1 MKQNYRKGKAGLHMG
16 MRSAIVVGAT
26 GLVGSHLVQLLCES
40 EEYVSVTVL
49 TRRELGY
56 QHKKLVERIVNFDE
70 LAEADLDFAHEVFCC
85 LGTTIKKA
93 GTRENFEKVDLEYP
107 LHIASLAKKKGVRHF
122 IVISSMGANEK
133 ALAYYSRV
141 KGKLEKELIEMEFP
155 QLSIIR
161 PSLLVGDRKEF
172 RLGEK
177 AGELVL
183 KVMNP
188 LLIGPLKGVRSIQA
202 SQVALAMKVIALH
215 GNGAKAA
222 IYESSQLAALQMPAV
237 EEEQEGSREKMFDWT
252 KGKKEEHT
260 PVDEEVVFDRAKL
273 KEKTLKKDDE

>member
-1 MKQNYRKGKAGLHMG
+1 MG

-40 EEYVSVTVL
+40 EEYVSVTAL

-70 LAEADLDFAHEVFCC
+70 MAESDLEFAHEVFCC

-107 LHIASLAKKKGVRHF
+107 LHIASLAKKRGIRHF
-122 IVISSMGANEK
+122 IVISAMGANEK
-133 ALAYYSRV
+133 AFAYYSRV
-141 KGKLEKELIEMEFP
+141 KGKLEKELIEMDFP

-161 PSLLVGDRKEF
+161 PSLLVGDRQEF

-188 LLIGPLKGVRSIQA
+188 LLMGPLKGVRSIEA

-215 GNGAKAA
+215 GEQTKVAV
-222 IYESSQLAALQMPAV
+222 YESSQLASLQMPVV
-237 EEEQEGSREKMFDWT
+237 EEGRRASKEKLFDWT
-252 KGKKEEHT
+252 KGKEDEHT

-273 KEKTLKKDDE
+273 KEQTKRKEDE

>member
-1 MKQNYRKGKAGLHMG
+1 MG

-40 EEYVSVTVL
+40 EEYVSVTAL

-56 QHKKLVERIVNFDE
+56 QHKKLVERIVNFEE
-70 LAEADLDFAHEVFCC
+70 LAESDLDFAHEVFCC
-85 LGTTIKKA
+85 LGTTMKKA

-107 LHIASLAKKKGVRHF
+107 LHIASLAKKKNIRHF
-122 IVISSMGANEK
+122 IVISAMGANEK

-141 KGKLEKELIEMEFP
+141 KGKLEKELTEMDFP

-188 LLIGPLKGVRSIQA
+188 LLIGPLKGVRSIEA
-202 SQVALAMKVIALH
+202 SQVALAMMALALH
-215 GNGAKAA
+215 GEQKKVA

-237 EEEQEGSREKMFDWT
+237 EEQPEASREKMFDWSKV
-252 KGKKEEHT
+252 KGEEHT
-260 PVDEEVVFDRAKL
+260 LVDKEVVFDRAKL
-273 KEKTLKKDDE
+273 KEKTGGKEEE